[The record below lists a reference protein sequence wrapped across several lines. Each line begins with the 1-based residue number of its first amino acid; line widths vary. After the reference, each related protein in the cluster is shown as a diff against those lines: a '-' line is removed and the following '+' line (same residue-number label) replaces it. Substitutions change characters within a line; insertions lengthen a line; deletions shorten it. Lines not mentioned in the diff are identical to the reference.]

1 VFTNAD
7 WLEILI
13 IGMFFTSFYGLVS
26 SNNMMKSI
34 VFTVLMEAA
43 VIMFFLSIGYRTGIL
58 SPIGANV
65 TSGGPVA
72 DPLPQ
77 ALMITAVII
86 GLTSTVVAITMF
98 ITLFRQHRAAEWEA
112 IRKASEEGAD
122 TTC

>member
-1 VFTNAD
+1 MFANVNE
-7 WLEILI
+7 LEAVI
-13 IGMFFTSFYGLVS
+13 IGMFFISLYGLVS

-43 VIMFFLSIGYRTGIL
+43 VIMFFLSIGYSTGIL
-58 SPIGANV
+58 SPIGDNV
-65 TSGGPVA
+65 GAGTPVA

-98 ITLFRQHRAAEWEA
+98 ITLFRQHRVADWDA
-112 IRKASEEGAD
+112 IRQASEEE
-122 TTC
+122 TM